1 VPLEQAGLALDKL
14 AKKIGNPIRIVLKP

>member
-1 VPLEQAGLALDKL
+1 LSQATEAIEKL